1 MVYSSMNIVRYDGL
15 FRHEHS
21 KIRWVIE
28 ALGSALLCSC
38 HILACK
44 ESALSFNRVSFQ
56 KKLQKLQNMVN
67 IYICGSPFVMS
78 RTDVQQRPEHLL

>member
-1 MVYSSMNIVRYDGL
+1 MVYSSMSIVGYDGL

-28 ALGSALLCSC
+28 ALGSELLCSC
-38 HILACK
+38 LILACK

-56 KKLQKLQNMVN
+56 KNE
-67 IYICGSPFVMS
+67 ICTMS
-78 RTDVQQRPEHLL
+78 RMIVQKRPEHLG